1 MDLFKTERLAVQY
14 LEETDLE
21 PFYEMQSNLKVMQF
35 IKPTMNME
43 ESKKELNRF
52 IAYYHN
58 ENIDF
63 NIWAV
68 REQQTGLFIGICGF
82 YENAKQEFEI
92 AYRLRECFWG
102 NGYGQEMARG
112 LIQYCFEETDLEV
125 LKAYVRLGNKGSI
138 RILEQEMNYKNT
150 FVEAK
155 NNLEEQVYELKK
167 EDWLI
172 KRRKNA
178 SNKTN

>member
-1 MDLFKTERLAVQY
+1 MDLFKTERLAVRC

-35 IKPTMNME
+35 IKPAMNLE

-52 IAYYHN
+52 IAYYDN
-58 ENIDF
+58 EAIDF

-68 REQQTGLFIGICGF
+68 REQQTDLFIGICGV
-82 YENAKQEFEI
+82 YENAKKEFEI

-102 NGYGQEMARG
+102 NGYGREMARG
-112 LIQYCFEETDLEV
+112 LIQHCFEQRNFEL
-125 LKAYVRLGNKGSI
+125 LKAYVRLGNTGSI
-138 RILEQEMNYKNT
+138 KILEQEMHYKDT
-150 FVEAK
+150 FVESK

-172 KRRKNA
+172 KRQKDA
-178 SNKTN
+178 YNKTN